1 MNDNR
6 HTPVPGLL
14 LITFLAVWIHGYHL
28 GVDDAAI
35 YIPGIKKVADPNLYP
50 FGAEFFQTHA
60 RLSFFPNLVGGF
72 ARLTHLPIDAAIFA
86 WYVTGIFLLLLAS
99 WQLLGA
105 CFENRSARW
114 SGVLLL
120 AATFSVPV
128 AGTAL
133 VIADPYVTARTL
145 STPVSM
151 FAVASFFLGKR
162 RQAVFWL
169 AITALLH
176 FQMCAYAAGFLL
188 IVVAIRKAA
197 SPGKTGPALS
207 FTGLSALPFLF
218 RLEPARGPA
227 REALLSRT
235 YFFLSNWAWYEW
247 MGVFAPLALLWW
259 FYRRRFRGTRPAF
272 SELSR
277 GLVVFGLTAT
287 AIAALPSAFRPL
299 ENYARLQP
307 MRSFHLVYIVLFL
320 LLGGLV
326 GEYAL
331 RAKAWRWCG
340 LFVPLAAGMA
350 CLPSLSYPAS
360 PRVEWP
366 GADCPNP
373 WTRAFFWIRQNTPRD
388 AVFALDPRYLLLP
401 GEDTHGFRA
410 LAERSV
416 LADADKDS
424 GAVSLFPQLA
434 DRWKSEVDARRN
446 WANFQL
452 ADFKTL
458 ARRYPISWIV
468 QRRPA
473 TAGLACPYQNEALEV
488 CQIPGAP
495 GMQPSESRL
504 KADR

>member
-1 MNDNR
+1 MNNSR
-6 HTPVPGLL
+6 RTPVPGLL

-35 YIPGIKKVADPNLYP
+35 YVPGIKKAADPNLYP

-60 RLSFFPNLVGGF
+60 RLSLFPNLVGGS
-72 ARLTHLPIDAAIFA
+72 ARLVHLPVDAAIFA
-86 WYVTGIFLLLLAS
+86 WYVAGIFLLLLAS

-120 AATFSVPV
+120 AASLSVPV

-151 FAVASFFLGKR
+151 FALACFCLGKR
-162 RQAVFWL
+162 KQAVFWL
-169 AITALLH
+169 AVTALLH
-176 FQMCAYAAGFLL
+176 FQMCVYAAAFLL
-188 IVVAIRKAA
+188 IVVAIRRAA
-197 SPGKTGPALS
+197 TLRKTVPAL
-207 FTGLSALPFLF
+207 GLTCFSALPFLF
-218 RLEPARGPA
+218 GLEPARGPA

-247 MGVFAPLALLWW
+247 MGVFAPLSLLWW
-259 FYRRRFRGTRPAF
+259 FNRRRFRGTKPAF

-277 GLVVFGLTAT
+277 GLVVFGLLAT
-287 AIAALPSAFRPL
+287 FVAALPSATPRL

-307 MRSFHLVYIVLFL
+307 MRSFHLLYIVLFL
-320 LLGGLV
+320 LLGGLI

-331 RAKAWRWCG
+331 RAKTWRWFG

-350 CLPSLSYPAS
+350 CMPSLSYPAS

-366 GADCPNP
+366 GAYSQNP
-373 WTRAFFWIRQNTPRD
+373 WARAFLWVRQNTPRD
-388 AVFALDPRYLLLP
+388 AVFALDPRYLLIH

-434 DRWKSEVDARRN
+434 DRWKSEVDAGRD
-446 WANFQL
+446 WAKFQL
-452 ADFKTL
+452 ADFNNL
-458 ARRYPISWIV
+458 ARRYPITWIV

-495 GMQPSESRL
+495 GIRP
-504 KADR
+504 